1 VNREFDAIVS
11 GWIAARVDLVRRH
24 ARLVVALNLLLTV
37 ALGIFTALQL
47 GVNTDNKR
55 LLAPDLP
62 FQKAAAQ
69 FARYFPPLDDSL
81 LLVIDGDTPELA
93 REAARALTR
102 RLRDNPQTFTDVYAP
117 GAGAFFQRNGLL
129 YRSLDELDD
138 FTDHLARMQPV
149 IADLSRDAS
158 IANLARLIRLGLEQE
173 QARGSNDTEWSA
185 VLDRFGEATVRVFDE
200 YPVLTSWESLMLEG
214 SAFDP
219 GTRQVV
225 VAEPV
230 LDFGKLLAAK
240 RAIGAIRAAARE
252 LSLVPERGVR
262 VRITGNPALNYEE
275 MLSIARD
282 IGVAGILSFALV
294 TAILFLAFRSL
305 RLVSAA
311 ALTLLAGLVWTAA
324 FAAVS
329 VGSLN
334 VLSISFGVLFIGL
347 GVDFAIHLGMQYAD
361 AVYHGAS
368 SADALR
374 GAASRV
380 GSSLV
385 LCTVTTAIGF
395 FAFVP
400 TGYRGV
406 AELGLISGTGMLVI
420 LFQTVTLFPA
430 LIIVLLGD
438 DARARMRAASHS
450 HLAPPDFVARHP
462 GAVIAV
468 ALALGLGALA
478 QLPRMQF
485 DSHVIK
491 MRDSRTESVQAFNDL
506 LEGSG
511 TSPWSVDVLAQDLAH
526 AERLGER
533 FQQLDAVETT
543 VTLSDYVPAHQEEKI
558 EMLAD
563 AALLIDAP
571 RGRAAR
577 KHELTAEEQIKALRD
592 LHGVLRANPLQGGG
606 AHAPLAGSVRQ
617 LRDQLGRFLARVA
630 SEENAAAALADLERI
645 LLGSFPR
652 QLERLRRALEPPRIR
667 LEDLPAEISRR
678 MLASDGHARVQVF
691 PRDTLAD
698 SAQLTRFVDAVRS
711 VQPEAT
717 GVAVNLVE
725 FGRATTRSLRQALFT
740 AFLAI
745 AVLLWLLWRR
755 LTEMTLVLAPVLLA
769 AVLTGASMV
778 LLDIPFNFTNVVVLP
793 LLLGIGVDS
802 GIHLVHRSRSV
813 GAGSLLET
821 PTARA
826 VFFSALTT
834 IASFGSLALSGHRGV
849 ASLGTLLVCGM
860 VITLACNLLVLPALI
875 ALRARWRTDQA

>member
-1 VNREFDAIVS
+1 
-11 GWIAARVDLVRRH
+11 LVI
-24 ARLVVALNLLLTV
+24 ALNLLVTV
-37 ALGIFTALQL
+37 ALGIFTGLHL

-62 FQKAAAQ
+62 FQKAAAE
-69 FARYFPPLDDSL
+69 FARHFPPLDDSL

-93 REAARALTR
+93 REAAQALTQ
-102 RLRDNPQTFTDVYAP
+102 RLRGDPETFTDVYAP

-129 YRSLDELDD
+129 YRSLDEIDD
-138 FTDHLARMQPV
+138 FTDHLARVQPV

-173 QARGSNDTEWSA
+173 RARGSDETEWSA

-200 YPVLTSWESLMLEG
+200 YPVSTSWESLMLEG

-225 VAEPV
+225 IAEPV
-230 LDFGKLLAAK
+230 LDFSKLLAAK

-275 MLSIARD
+275 MLSVARD
-282 IGVAGILSFALV
+282 IGVAGIFSFALV
-294 TAILFLAFRSL
+294 TAILFFAFRSL

-311 ALTLLAGLVWTAA
+311 ALTMLAGLVWTAA

-361 AVYHGAS
+361 AVCHGAS

-380 GSSLV
+380 GSSLA
-385 LCTVTTAIGF
+385 LCTVSTAIGF

-430 LIIVLLGD
+430 LVVVLLGD
-438 DARARMRAASHS
+438 DARARMRSAFRS
-450 HLAPPDFVARHP
+450 HLAPPGLVARHP
-462 GAVIAV
+462 GAIIAV
-468 ALALGLGALA
+468 ALVLGLGALT
-478 QLPRMQF
+478 QLPRLQF

-491 MRDSRTESVQAFNDL
+491 MRDPRTESVQAFNDL
-506 LEGSG
+506 LARSG

-526 AERLGER
+526 AERLGEGFR
-533 FQQLDAVETT
+533 KLDTVETT
-543 VTLSDYVPAHQEEKI
+543 VTLSDYVPADQEEKI

-571 RGRAAR
+571 RGGAAR
-577 KHELTAEEQIKALRD
+577 ERELTTEEQIEALRD
-592 LHGVLRANPLQGGG
+592 LHGVLRANPLQEDVLS
-606 AHAPLAGSVRQ
+606 PLAGSVRQ

-630 SEENAAAALADLERI
+630 SADDAAGALADLEQI

-652 QLERLRRALEPPRIR
+652 QLERLRRALAPPRIG

-678 MLASDGHARVQVF
+678 MLAPDGHARIQVF
-691 PRDTLAD
+691 PRGTLAD
-698 SAQLTRFVDAVRS
+698 SVQLTRFVDAVRS

-725 FGRATTRSLRQALFT
+725 FGRATTRSLRQALLI

-813 GAGSLLET
+813 GPEGLLET
-821 PTARA
+821 TTARA

-834 IASFGSLALSGHRGV
+834 IGSFGSMALSGHRGV

-875 ALRARWRTDQA
+875 TLRVRWRTAHA